1 LRYSVD
7 AMTINDVPR
16 VVEIERLAY
25 TTPWPPS
32 AYRREIQ
39 ENRMARYIVVRDT
52 CLKPAVAAHDE
63 PRRPFPLSLLTRQN
77 PAIAPDIANIIAFSG
92 LWHMIN
98 EAHVTTIATH
108 PDYRGRGIGELMLS
122 TLIGVAYSAQARY
135 VTLEVRVSNHV
146 AQNLYRKYGFAQTHI
161 RRRYYS
167 DNHEDAYVMSTQDIT
182 SESYR
187 VRYAD
192 LCQRLAQRLS
202 AERVCD
208 EATNA

>member
-1 LRYSVD
+1 
-7 AMTINDVPR
+7 MNDVPR

-39 ENRMARYIVVRDT
+39 ENRMARYIVVRDIL
-52 CLKPAVAAHDE
+52 LKPGPATTQEEHK
-63 PRRPFPLSLLTRQN
+63 RPFPLFLLTRAQA
-77 PAIAPDIANIIAFSG
+77 PISPDIANIIAFSG

-135 VTLEVRVSNHV
+135 VTLEVRVSNTV
-146 AQNLYRKYGFAQTHI
+146 AQSLYRKYGFSQTHI

-182 SESYR
+182 REAYR
-187 VRYAD
+187 MRFAE
-192 LCQRLAQRLS
+192 LCARLAQRLE
-202 AERVCD
+202 AESVCERS
-208 EATNA
+208 EASDA